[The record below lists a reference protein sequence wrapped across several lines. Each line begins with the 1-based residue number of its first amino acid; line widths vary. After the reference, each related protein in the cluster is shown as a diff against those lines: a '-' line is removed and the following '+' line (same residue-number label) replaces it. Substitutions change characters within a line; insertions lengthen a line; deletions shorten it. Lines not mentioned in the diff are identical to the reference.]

1 MISIKICEFICLKI
15 CIRVIVNVRVWGG
28 GRTWWLGWGGWGW
41 HENGSH
47 KVIWYDMIRSYN
59 LEFDVHRNYYTNWI
73 NKIIWKYHIY
83 WEIYK
88 TKYIVDFHLKIIYI
102 IYLILLVFKQHFNRF
117 IFLQRDWACK
127 YFNYIAET
135 YLISH
140 FVRMGWG
147 RGL

>member
-1 MISIKICEFICLKI
+1 MFVFSEFLIMRFYWDAL
-15 CIRVIVNVRVWGG
+15 
-28 GRTWWLGWGGWGW
+28 
-41 HENGSH
+41 
-47 KVIWYDMIRSYN
+47 YDMIRSYN
-59 LEFDVHRNYYTNWI
+59 LEFDVHENYYTNWI

-135 YLISH
+135 YLTSN
-140 FVRMGWG
+140 FVGIGWWWWWCG
-147 RGL
+147 GAYKWVFESYLLFKELLYIVPAM